1 MTENEKFKQLKMFT
15 RTTIVL
21 PILFSTMFGFYNPA
35 TAQKNT
41 MDTKSNW
48 YDLKMMSDPILDQTL
63 LFYLSM
69 TYSQQSDVGE
79 CLETASRIVANDPSS
94 WTKEWI
100 KTANRLDSL
109 ARKAEQE
116 KNYISSGNFYL
127 RSANYY
133 SASLHRHYDPTD
145 PMVKI
150 NTLAAS
156 TSFRKAL
163 KLLNLHAVAVK
174 IPYENTYIPGY
185 FFKTST
191 SKKPAPVLIV
201 HQGRDGW
208 AMHCKYIADAAVSRG
223 YDCLLIDG
231 PGQGEM
237 LRLQGIP
244 FRHDWEKVITPVV
257 DYLIKR
263 KDIDKN
269 RIGLIGLSMGGLLA
283 PRAAAFEHRLKIC
296 VANPGV
302 LNWEEIVDD
311 FFNNFDPHL
320 KTLWKE
326 NPDAYDRKIA
336 EISSQIPL
344 VDWGI
349 KDMMW
354 KHGVAKP
361 SELMEQMQLFSN
373 KEIVSKITCKMLV
386 MDGTADDFSQGKELF
401 NALNC
406 PKDYMLFTAEDTAL
420 QHCQVGAQA
429 YSSSLLFDWLDKNLK
444 TAENTFK

>member
-1 MTENEKFKQLKMFT
+1 MKENKKLKQLKMFVR
-15 RTTIVL
+15 RTIISIIL
-21 PILFSTMFGFYNPA
+21 SIISIFSNPI

-41 MDTKSNW
+41 VNTKSNW

-79 CLETASRIVANDPSS
+79 CLETASRIVSNDPSA
-94 WTKEWI
+94 WTKEWV
-100 KTANRLDSL
+100 KTASRLDSL
-109 ARKAEQE
+109 ARKEEQE
-116 KNYISSGNFYL
+116 KNYISSGNLYL

-133 SASLHRHYDPTD
+133 SAALHRHNDPSD
-145 PMVKI
+145 PKVKVYA
-150 NTLAAS
+150 LAAS
-156 TSFRKAL
+156 TSFKKAL
-163 KLLNLHAVAVK
+163 KLLNLHAEAVK

-185 FFKTST
+185 FFKTSK

-208 AMHCKYIADAAVSRG
+208 AMHCKYIADAAINRG

-237 LRLQGIP
+237 LRLQNKG
-244 FRHDWEKVITPVV
+244 FRYDWEKVITPVV
-257 DYLIKR
+257 DYLLAL
-263 KDIDKN
+263 KDVDKS

-302 LNWEEIVDD
+302 INWGEMVTD
-311 FFNNFDPHL
+311 FFNNFDPNL
-320 KTLWKE
+320 KSLWKE
-326 NPDAYDRKIA
+326 KPEAFNQKIA
-336 EISSQIPL
+336 EMSAKIPL

-354 KHGVAKP
+354 KHGVTKP
-361 SELMEQMQLFSN
+361 SELMAQMLLYSN
-373 KEIVSKITCKMLV
+373 KEIISKITCKMLI
-386 MDGTADDFSQGKELF
+386 MDGTDDDYSQGKELF

-406 PKDYMLFTAEDTAL
+406 PKDYMLFTADDTAL

-429 YSSSLLFDWLDKNLK
+429 YSSSRLFDWIDKNL
-444 TAENTFK
+444 